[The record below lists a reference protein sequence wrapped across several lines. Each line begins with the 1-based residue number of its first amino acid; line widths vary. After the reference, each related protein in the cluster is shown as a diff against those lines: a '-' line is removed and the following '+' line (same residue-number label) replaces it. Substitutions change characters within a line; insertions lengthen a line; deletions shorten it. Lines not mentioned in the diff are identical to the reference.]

1 MIQVTENTTTYSQ
14 TRHIPLE
21 PWGAESAVL
30 SSLLV
35 VGWKRLLVSTWRLHA
50 VGGGPNQALV
60 DSDCILLK
68 LVWVQIKKN
77 YLQKGYPAHGGGGS
91 GVVSF
96 VRSVVGQK
104 RYS

>member
-1 MIQVTENTTTYSQ
+1 ME
-14 TRHIPLE
+14 E
-21 PWGAESAVL
+21 
-30 SSLLV
+30 V
-35 VGWKRLLVSTWRLHA
+35 VGQYMATPRSWWW
-50 VGGGPNQALV
+50 PNQALV